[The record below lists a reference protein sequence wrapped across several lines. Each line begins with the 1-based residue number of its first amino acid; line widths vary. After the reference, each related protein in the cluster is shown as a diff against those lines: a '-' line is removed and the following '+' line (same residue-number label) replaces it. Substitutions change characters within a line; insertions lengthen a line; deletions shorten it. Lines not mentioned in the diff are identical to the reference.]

1 MARAAFRRQPPTQ
14 IGGKHAL
21 TRALRGLLA
30 LAVVA
35 SAFVVG
41 ATTATAAPAKAGA
54 DQPAAGT
61 VQVRFLMKKF
71 VRQGSKLVAKGT
83 AVATYTP
90 AVGAPTTVT
99 QPFSAT
105 VLTGGRSVA
114 AVTRTCQVLHLELG
128 PLDLNL
134 LGLIVHL
141 DKVVLNISAQSNG
154 GVLGSLFCSLSR
166 AKLRGLA
173 LTKARDAPHE
183 GRAQQRARDH
193 GRRLR
198 GSAIAAQTA
207 SSAAATTCSILD
219 LTLGPLH
226 LNLLGLVVDLNTVHL
241 TITADPTGG
250 LLGNLLCSLVPPPPP
265 VLPGT

>member
-1 MARAAFRRQPPTQ
+1 MRS
-14 IGGKHAL
+14 K
-21 TRALRGLLA
+21 RALRGLLA
-30 LAVVA
+30 LAVVS

-41 ATTATAAPAKAGA
+41 STTAAAAPAKAGA

-90 AVGAPTTVT
+90 TVGTPTTVT
-99 QPFSAT
+99 QPFNAT
-105 VLTGGRSVA
+105 VVTGGRKIA
-114 AVTRTCQVLHLELG
+114 AATRTCSVLSLMVG

-141 DKVVLNISAQSNG
+141 DKVNLNITAQSNG

-173 LTKARDAPHE
+173 LRKAA
-183 GRAQQRARDH
+183 GRLTQVAH
-193 GRRLR
+193 
-198 GSAIAAQTA
+198 A
-207 SSAAATTCSILD
+207 SGLASTGIGFSVPVGAKSTSQAAATTCSILD

-241 TITADPTGG
+241 TITADPAGG
-250 LLGNLLCSLVPPPPP
+250 VLGSLLCSLAQPPP
-265 VLPGT
+265 VPGT

>member
-1 MARAAFRRQPPTQ
+1 MRSRRAF
-14 IGGKHAL
+14 
-21 TRALRGLLA
+21 RGLLA

-61 VQVRFLMKKF
+61 VKVRFLMKKF

-90 AVGAPTTVT
+90 TVGAPTTVT

-105 VLTGGRSVA
+105 VVTGGRSVA

-166 AKLRGLA
+166 AKIRGLA
-173 LTKARDAPHE
+173 LRKAA
-183 GRAQQRARDH
+183 GRLTQVAH
-193 GRRLR
+193 SSGL
-198 GSAIAAQTA
+198 A
-207 SSAAATTCSILD
+207 STGIGFSVPVGAKTTSQAAAATCSILD
-219 LTLGPLH
+219 
-226 LNLLGLVVDLNTVHL
+226 
-241 TITADPTGG
+241 
-250 LLGNLLCSLVPPPPP
+250 
-265 VLPGT
+265 

>member
-1 MARAAFRRQPPTQ
+1 MHWRP
-14 IGGKHAL
+14 
-21 TRALRGLLA
+21 ALRGLLA

-35 SAFVVG
+35 SAFTVG
-41 ATTATAAPAKAGA
+41 ATTAGAAPAKAGA

-61 VQVRFLMKKF
+61 VKVKFLMKKF

-90 AVGAPTTVT
+90 TVGAPTTVS

-105 VLTGGRSVA
+105 VVTGGRSVA

-173 LTKARDAPHE
+173 LTKAATRLT
-183 GRAQQRARDH
+183 RAVHTSGLATT
-193 GRRLR
+193 GV
-198 GSAIAAQTA
+198 GFGVPIGAKTA

-241 TITADPTGG
+241 TITADPAGG